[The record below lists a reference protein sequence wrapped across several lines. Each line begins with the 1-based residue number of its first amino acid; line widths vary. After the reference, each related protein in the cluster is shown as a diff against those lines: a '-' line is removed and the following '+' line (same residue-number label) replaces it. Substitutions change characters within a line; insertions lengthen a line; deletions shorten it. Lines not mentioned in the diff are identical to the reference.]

1 MLRIKEILK
10 RKKITVVELAR
21 RLGVNRVTVYYY
33 LEQDEKNPL
42 SQLKIIARAI
52 GVDVEELFQ
61 EKKDGVFWYK
71 GYSYSLDDKTIINL
85 IEKGEA
91 KQE

>member
-52 GVDVEELFQ
+52 GVDVEELYQ

-71 GYSYSLDDKTIINL
+71 
-85 IEKGEA
+85 
-91 KQE
+91 

>member
-52 GVDVEELFQ
+52 GVDVEELYQ
-61 EKKDGVFWYK
+61 EKKMVFFGIK
-71 GYSYSLDDKTIINL
+71 EIPIL
-85 IEKGEA
+85 
-91 KQE
+91 

>member
-42 SQLKIIARAI
+42 SQLKIIARSI
-52 GVDVEELFQ
+52 GVDVEELYQ

-71 GYSYSLDDKTIINL
+71 GNSYSLDDKTIVNL

-91 KQE
+91 KQK